1 MKKRTAFISAILSF
15 IPLGQPLIIKTGVV
29 LSTTGLIFFH
39 AEKTLANSFNV
50 DYDNA
55 IELFDE
61 KKYSEAISKFSKILK
76 KYSNLSKAEESNIYL
91 FLAMSHGYLNK
102 HNAALEFNNKSIS
115 LNPLNSVL
123 YLDRANTKFQL
134 KDKKGACSDMR
145 VGLELSGNDLVVS
158 GAASK
163 YLDLWRCNE

>member
-1 MKKRTAFISAILSF
+1 MKKRAAFIGAILSL
-15 IPLGQPLIIKTGVV
+15 IPLWQPLLIKTGVV

-39 AEKTLANSFNV
+39 AEKALANSFNV

-55 IELFDE
+55 IELFDDE
-61 KKYSEAISKFSKILK
+61 KYSEAILKFAKILK
-76 KYSNLSKAEESNIYL
+76 KYSNLSKAKESDIYL

-115 LNPLNSVL
+115 LNPTNSVL

-134 KDKKGACSDMR
+134 NDIKGACSDMR
-145 VGLELSGNDLVVS
+145 VGLELSGDELVVA
-158 GAASK
+158 GAANK
-163 YLDLWRCNE
+163 YLNLWRCNE

>member
-1 MKKRTAFISAILSF
+1 MKKKTAFIVAILSL
-15 IPLGQPLIIKTGVV
+15 IPLGQSLIIKTGVV
-29 LSTTGLIFFH
+29 LSTTGLILFH
-39 AEKTLANSFNV
+39 PEKAFANSFKV

-55 IELFDE
+55 FELFDE
-61 KKYSEAISKFSKILK
+61 KKYSEAISKFAKILK
-76 KYSNLSKAEESNIYL
+76 KYSNLSKAKESDIYL

-115 LNPLNSVL
+115 LNPMNSVL

-134 KDKKGACSDMR
+134 MDKKGACSDMR
-145 VGLELSGNDLVVS
+145 VGLELSGDDLVVA
-158 GAASK
+158 GAANQ